1 VCKNTK
7 PHSQFSILAI
17 LDESIC
23 TESNDN
29 RLYRRISLDRNR
41 RHLFLHSLGQIRS
54 PALAGSSAR
63 PERFGSRAVSN
74 KSRFGAKSGLR
85 FR

>member
-1 VCKNTK
+1 MRLSERLVPGKHFAAATGSSWPRVCKNTK

-23 TESNDN
+23 RESNDN

-41 RHLFLHSLGQIRS
+41 RHLF
-54 PALAGSSAR
+54 
-63 PERFGSRAVSN
+63 
-74 KSRFGAKSGLR
+74 
-85 FR
+85 